1 MRVQSS
7 GQFDVALSAG
17 DAIGLFTPEGERLWV
32 PGWDPVYPEG
42 QPSEDSGTVFL
53 TESGG
58 VETTWVVI
66 QIDRPGA
73 TAAYAR
79 TTPGYHA
86 GVVRVA
92 CVDTAAGHCTVSVAY
107 DLTLLGADPA
117 ELEAHAVG
125 NFEDMMHEWSNA
137 VAAYLGDPAA

>member
-7 GQFDVALSAG
+7 GHFDVALSAG
-17 DAIGLFTPEGERLWV
+17 DAIGLFTPEGERSWV
-32 PGWDPVYPEG
+32 PGWDPVYPGG

-58 VETTWVVI
+58 VDTIWVVI
-66 QIDRPGA
+66 EIDRPGA

-79 TTPGYHA
+79 TTPGHHA

-92 CVDTAAGHCTVSVAY
+92 CVDTAAGHATVSVAY
-107 DLTLLGADPA
+107 DLTLLGSDPA
-117 ELEAHAVG
+117 ELEAHADD
-125 NFEDMMHEWSNA
+125 NFGSMMHEWSKA
-137 VAAYLGDPAA
+137 VAAFLTGPTA